1 MRKRPNPAGQMAQ
14 RSSICRRVQRR
25 AASGSA
31 MAERVGVVGM
41 GCRRVFRCRIIAC
54 IPLHPWYV
62 WRKHRNRERNGQTQ
76 LRIRQTPER
85 NRQEA
90 KERGEAATESG
101 TPPGKAPDGQTGGS
115 RSSSRLTSSLPD
127 FPRNTPRPA
136 PPKATVAARLPFPAG
151 IAPRHVSP
159 IEGRGSLRT
168 HDPFLATGRG
178 AEFRTKAQDFIRASR
193 GGLPIP
199 RWSR

>member
-62 WRKHRNRERNGQTQ
+62 WRKHRNRKRNGQTQ

-101 TPPGKAPDGQTGGS
+101 TPPGKAPDRQAGVS
-115 RSSSRLTSSLPD
+115 RSPSRLTPPSGFSPEIRCDRRRRRPPLRHAFSFRRELPPSA
-127 FPRNTPRPA
+127 FPQSR
-136 PPKATVAARLPFPAG
+136 V
-151 IAPRHVSP
+151 V
-159 IEGRGSLRT
+159 GRYGPTTL
-168 HDPFLATGRG
+168 F
-178 AEFRTKAQDFIRASR
+178 
-193 GGLPIP
+193 
-199 RWSR
+199 